1 MNIFAIIAFL
11 FSVFL
16 AVSPASSQAPS
27 CTVTGS
33 TTTFP
38 AGDDCWG
45 EPDFYQIRIYE
56 VGLCTSL
63 PIFPT
68 TNSSPGLSSCV
79 TIFTSTTGSDVDVTP
94 TTTSALSGVFTRPE
108 NGSYPYG
115 YVRMDASFDIQVSV
129 DFGVAITGD
138 AGGNG
143 QFCASI
149 TGSTA
154 NGTSATCAGVAPT
167 AGTLQTPL
175 TDFGGDEGFAGSDSI
190 TSTTSS
196 GTSTIDGFLMTGADQ
211 LATSAADVQRLFG
224 VQTFGTPVSVTDTTT
239 GIDISFRVT
248 TGMTLIGNAGPT
260 LSIDSG
266 PFIIDITATP

>member
-1 MNIFAIIAFL
+1 M
-11 FSVFL
+11 S
-16 AVSPASSQAPS
+16 
-27 CTVTGS
+27 
-33 TTTFP
+33 
-38 AGDDCWG
+38 
-45 EPDFYQIRIYE
+45 
-56 VGLCTSL
+56 
-63 PIFPT
+63 
-68 TNSSPGLSSCV
+68 
-79 TIFTSTTGSDVDVTP
+79 VTP

-115 YVRMDASFDIQVSV
+115 YIRMDASFDIQVSV
-129 DFGVAITGD
+129 DFGVDITGD

-149 TGSTA
+149 TGSIA

-167 AGTLQTPL
+167 AGTLQAPL
-175 TDFGGDEGFAGSDSI
+175 TDFGGEEGFSGSDSV

-196 GTSTIDGFLMTGADQ
+196 GTSTIDAFLMTGADQ
-211 LATSAADVQRLFG
+211 LATAEADVQRLFA
-224 VQTFGTPVSVTDTTT
+224 VQTFGTPVSMTGTTT

-266 PFIIDITATP
+266 PFIIDITPTP